1 MLVNCPRCGFSQ
13 PNDQYCAQCGIDMQ
27 SFKQKKQPLIKQI
40 FSNAAVQIVILIIA
54 TVFVGQYLF
63 RNQAPQNWVQKITHF
78 QGMSKSKKSL
88 NAAQSYEINSE
99 ESQLNNQQ
107 SSKLNNETLTPAQSE
122 SFQNQRLKSGLP
134 AEPSPNSSDA
144 IASNL
149 AASGAQ
155 NLSSINFKITYAE
168 ISTEALAKL
177 ITDSTNLGL
186 YQNLATYS
194 AGIIYDFKKRGDI
207 FRQILKTTDLKV
219 GLATSNSNL
228 SGTMSP
234 DGSQMLGL
242 VTSIEYKSNESD
254 VIHGDISVTNSS
266 SQNSEFY
273 PAEFDLPKGA
283 AFFIIGAIK
292 RDSFRADQAK
302 LTMPPF
308 QIFKSADFMTR
319 KTEFVII
326 IEPHYN

>member
-1 MLVNCPRCGFSQ
+1 
-13 PNDQYCAQCGIDMQ
+13 MQ
-27 SFKQKKQPLIKQI
+27 SFKQKKQPLLKLI
-40 FSNAAVQIVILIIA
+40 FSNAAVQIILLIVA

-63 RNQAPQNWVQKITHF
+63 RNQAPQSWVQKITHF
-78 QGMSKSKKSL
+78 QGISKSKKSL
-88 NAAQSYEINSE
+88 NSAQSYEINSE
-99 ESQLNNQQ
+99 ESRLKNQF
-107 SSKLNNETLTPAQSE
+107 SDEAPAPEQSE
-122 SFQNQRLKSGLP
+122 SFQNQARGSSQI
-134 AEPSPNSSDA
+134 AEASSSA
-144 IASNL
+144 TASASSSL
-149 AASGAQ
+149 ATSDAQ
-155 NLSSINFKITYAE
+155 NLSSINFKISYVE
-168 ISTEALAKL
+168 ISTEVLSKL

-194 AGIIYDFKKRGDI
+194 AGIINDFKKRGDT
-207 FRQILKTTDLKV
+207 FRQILKTTDLKIA
-219 GLATSNSNL
+219 LATSNSNL

-234 DGSQMLGL
+234 DGSQILGL
-242 VTSIEYKSNESD
+242 VTSIEYKSNEND
-254 VIHGDISVTNSS
+254 IIQGDISVTSSS

-273 PAEFDLPKGA
+273 PAEFALPKGS

-326 IEPHYN
+326 IEPLYN